1 MGHGRRNNGKRSL
14 MITGLLTFL
23 FFFAIIG
30 CVLYGRKLIR
40 TEKVDAVFGNPERA
54 QGGIHWVI
62 VGSSFLLLVWL
73 YYSWDIAK
81 SFFPKSANE
90 LCQVGKVNES
100 LLSLKY
106 LFPID
111 ERQLKSTS
119 VIETESENLN
129 KITIEIE
136 KSGIENQDKSN
147 LLNFVSQTKNTIPL
161 LTNEQLLNND
171 TREQIKLINKKIIN
185 LTENFKRSDYPNEST
200 EQELERIEAA
210 KEEGSWKASSTS
222 IENTIEIPFIPKT
235 KRGLKF
241 QAAATELN
249 LISDEFF
256 ELKNHNEQYTSA
268 LEKLK
273 KEIKDYR
280 SNLSSS
286 KEISSSLAKDILKI
300 ARRIEYASIFPPNT
314 LDDMQASIINFDNLQ
329 KKEQG
334 GLRWVDL
341 LLFPSG
347 TIISS
352 GPSCSE
358 QGSGRWLPKPSD
370 TLNKFTLMLN
380 PNVGYKQ
387 IPLIWYEMMDVSKI
401 IGFLIPDWFAD
412 ILPGEYPVHDEQGE
426 VKPNF
431 KSKVLSFVTG
441 DFNLF
446 KIPIPT
452 GHIWDSFLRVFLGLV
467 AGIIVGVPLGLFMGL
482 NRFAKGFFD
491 PLIELYRPVPPL
503 AWAPLVISVLG
514 IDNLGKVFLL
524 FMVSLSIMIISAR
537 AGASGTQLSKI
548 HAAHSLGASKWQ
560 ILRHVIFPNS
570 LPEILTGIR
579 VATGMCWGTLV
590 AAEFLAGTTGVGF
603 VENVAKKYFQYEVIW
618 ITIFIMGMLGLIF
631 DITIRKIIDKTIP
644 WRGKG

>member
-1 MGHGRRNNGKRSL
+1 
-14 MITGLLTFL
+14 MITGFLTFL

-54 QGGIHWVI
+54 QGGVHWVI

-90 LCQVGKVNES
+90 LCQVGKVNDS

-119 VIETESENLN
+119 VIEIESENLN

-136 KSGIENQDKSN
+136 KSGIKNQDKSK
-147 LLNFVSQTKNTIPL
+147 LLDYISQTKNTIPL
-161 LTNEQLLNND
+161 LTNEQLLNNE
-171 TREQIKLINKKIIN
+171 TREQIRLINEKIIN
-185 LTENFKRSDYPNEST
+185 LTENFKRSDYPNESA
-200 EQELERIEAA
+200 EQELKRIEAA

-280 SNLSSS
+280 NSLSASD
-286 KEISSSLAKDILKI
+286 EISSSLAKDILKI

-314 LDDMQASIINFDNLQ
+314 LKDMQASIISFDNVQ

-334 GLRWVDL
+334 SLRWVDIF
-341 LLFPSG
+341 LFPSG

-370 TLNKFTLMLN
+370 TLNKFTLMIN

-412 ILPGEYPVHDEQGE
+412 ILPGEYPVHNEKGE

-441 DFNLF
+441 DFELF

-467 AGIIVGVPLGLFMGL
+467 TGIIVGVPLGLYMGL

-514 IDNLGKVFLL
+514 IDNFGKVFLL

-618 ITIFIMGMLGLIF
+618 ITIFIMGMLGLLF

>member
-1 MGHGRRNNGKRSL
+1 
-14 MITGLLTFL
+14 MITAFLTFV
-23 FFFAIIG
+23 FFFAIVG
-30 CVLYGRKLIR
+30 CVLYGRKLIK

-106 LFPID
+106 LFPIE

-119 VIETESENLN
+119 VIETETENLN
-129 KITIEIE
+129 KIIIEIE
-136 KSGIENQDKSN
+136 KSEEVKSQDRTK

-161 LTNEQLLNND
+161 LTNEKLLNNE
-171 TREQIKLINKKIIN
+171 TNEQIKIINNKIIN
-185 LTENFKRSDYPNEST
+185 LTENFRKKDYPNESA
-200 EQELERIEAA
+200 EQEIERIEAA

-222 IENTIEIPFIPKT
+222 IENTIEIPSIPKT

-241 QAAATELN
+241 QAAAEELN

-256 ELKNHNEQYTSA
+256 ELRNHNSQYTSA

-273 KEIKDYR
+273 KEIKDFR
-280 SNLSSS
+280 TNLGSSE
-286 KEISSSLAKDILKI
+286 EIASSFAKDILKI

-314 LDDMQASIINFDNLQ
+314 LKDMQLSIINFDKAQ

-334 GLRWVDL
+334 TLRWVDIF
-341 LLFPSG
+341 LFPSG

-370 TLNKFTLMLN
+370 TINKFTLMLN

-412 ILPGEYPVHDEQGE
+412 ILPGEYPVHNEQGE

-618 ITIFIMGMLGLIF
+618 ITIFIMGMLGLLF

>member
-1 MGHGRRNNGKRSL
+1 
-14 MITGLLTFL
+14 MITGFLTFL

-54 QGGIHWVI
+54 QGGVHWVI

-90 LCQVGKVNES
+90 LCQVGKVNDS

-119 VIETESENLN
+119 VIEIESENLN

-136 KSGIENQDKSN
+136 KSGIKNQDKSK
-147 LLNFVSQTKNTIPL
+147 LLDYISQTKNTIPL
-161 LTNEQLLNND
+161 LTNEQLLNNE
-171 TREQIKLINKKIIN
+171 TREQIRLINEKIIN
-185 LTENFKRSDYPNEST
+185 LTENFKRSDYPNESA
-200 EQELERIEAA
+200 EQELKRIEAA

-280 SNLSSS
+280 NSLSASD
-286 KEISSSLAKDILKI
+286 EISSSLAKDILKI

-314 LDDMQASIINFDNLQ
+314 LKDMQASIISFDNVQ

-334 GLRWVDL
+334 SLRWVDIF
-341 LLFPSG
+341 LFPSG

-370 TLNKFTLMLN
+370 TLNKFTLMIN

-412 ILPGEYPVHDEQGE
+412 ILPGEYPVHNEKGE

-441 DFNLF
+441 DFELF

>member
-1 MGHGRRNNGKRSL
+1 
-14 MITGLLTFL
+14 MITGFLTFL
-23 FFFAIIG
+23 FFFAIVG

-54 QGGIHWVI
+54 KGGIHWVI

-119 VIETESENLN
+119 VIETESENLD

-136 KSGIENQDKSN
+136 KSSVKNQDKSK

-171 TREQIKLINKKIIN
+171 TREQIKLINEKIIN
-185 LTENFKRSDYPNEST
+185 LTENFKRSDYPNESA

-256 ELKNHNEQYTSA
+256 ELKNHNEQYASA

-280 SNLSSS
+280 DSLSASE
-286 KEISSSLAKDILKI
+286 EISSSLAKDILKI

-314 LDDMQASIINFDNLQ
+314 LNDMQASIINFDNVQ

-334 GLRWVDL
+334 SLRWVDL

-412 ILPGEYPVHDEQGE
+412 ILPGEYPVHNEQGE

-441 DFNLF
+441 DFDLF

-618 ITIFIMGMLGLIF
+618 ITIFIMGMLGLLF